1 MIQRFS
7 LFIVLLVVGA
17 TSLLLAVQVSTGQTI
32 GEENDTSLEGNIA
45 ENNTIVLNAA
55 EVGEDETAE
64 QGEDETAEQGE
75 DETAEQG
82 EDETAEQ
89 GEDET
94 AEQGEDETYRW
105 VDSTG
110 AENPDL
116 NIISNTEYT
125 IKIDNPTDEEHEL
138 IIDSESAGNTS
149 EIAESGD
156 IEPGKNVEFN
166 FKADQVGELGY
177 HCKYHPDMMNGTIN
191 VS

>member
-7 LFIVLLVVGA
+7 LFIALLVVGA

-45 ENNTIVLNAA
+45 ENNTIILNAA
-55 EVGEDETAE
+55 EVGEDETAKE
-64 QGEDETAEQGE
+64 DEDETAEVGEDETAKE
-75 DETAEQG
+75 DE
-82 EDETAEQ
+82 DEM
-89 GEDET
+89 
-94 AEQGEDETYRW
+94 YRW

-138 IIDSESAGNTS
+138 IIDSESAGNKS
-149 EIAESGD
+149 AIAESGD
-156 IEPGKNVEFN
+156 IEPGKNVEFK
-166 FKADQVGELGY
+166 FKTDQVGELGY
-177 HCKYHPDMMNGTIN
+177 HCKYHPDLMNGTIN